1 MIEAD
6 PALVCV
12 FRDQEG
18 VDDAFSWGEE
28 TGVVERKWNQQIEIM
43 ELARAFR
50 TTIATIPRHV
60 PYLTVPDHERRRF
73 AFLRSMARPRV
84 GLVWAASDWDS
95 TRSIPVNLL
104 QPILELR
111 NISFFSIQHG
121 KHRSD
126 LAHLRAPAHVHDTA
140 EYCCRIIDTAA
151 LIEQLDLVITVDT
164 MVAH

>member
-60 PYLTVPDHERRRF
+60 PYLNVPAHERRRF
-73 AFLRSMARPRV
+73 AFLRSIARPRV
-84 GLVWAASDWDS
+84 GLV
-95 TRSIPVNLL
+95 
-104 QPILELR
+104 
-111 NISFFSIQHG
+111 
-121 KHRSD
+121 
-126 LAHLRAPAHVHDTA
+126 
-140 EYCCRIIDTAA
+140 
-151 LIEQLDLVITVDT
+151 
-164 MVAH
+164 